1 MKKKIL
7 KLLILGLFIPFG
19 VNAAS
24 ISCSGGGTV
33 TLGNTFS
40 VTFTG
45 NYNGTALWRI
55 EGIDY
60 NSNVVTNLSGFS
72 TIAVDGSLSTSY
84 TFKASNIGSSNI
96 RLIKVDVADSGN
108 DGSQLIGPGGSSSAC
123 SVNVV
128 AQSSGGS
135 SNKTNNN
142 SNGSSSKSN
151 TNANLSS
158 NNNLSSLTI
167 EGVKLLPE
175 FSKST
180 LEYSAE
186 VDNTVE
192 KITIAATA
200 DDSGATISGLGE
212 QELQEGIN
220 TFTIVVTAP
229 NGATKTYTINISKAE
244 KDPIIIKIG
253 KDSYTVLRKIEGL
266 TIPDDFEETSVKI
279 NDENVQGLKSSNSK
293 VILVALLDKNS
304 KSSWY
309 IYDEKT
315 KTYSKYIE
323 TNNGIKLA
331 LLESANTPVGFHE
344 KTIYVSNEKIK
355 AYASDGNEKFVIV
368 YAKNLKTGEDDYYIY
383 DEANNSYIKYD
394 SNIYSPVIMT
404 NNIKGILSSL
414 KNSGSLVYIIFGFL
428 IILLL
433 CFLLILVT
441 MKNKNM
447 KAFIEKQRNQKDNK
461 EEKPENEKETPQIDD
476 DDILDLDETIDISN
490 DNTVINAKLL
500 DEEKNK
506 PKGKK
511 TRKK

>member
-7 KLLILGLFIPFG
+7 KLLLLGVFIPFG

-84 TFKASNIGSSNI
+84 TFKASNIGSSSI
-96 RLIKVDVADSGN
+96 RLIRVDVADSGN
-108 DGSQLIGPGGSSSAC
+108 DGSQLIGPGGASSAC

-128 AQSSGGS
+128 AQSSGGN
-135 SNKTNNN
+135 SNKTNTN

-151 TNANLSS
+151 TNTNLSS
-158 NNNLSSLTI
+158 NNNLSSIKI
-167 EGVKLLPE
+167 EGVNLLPE

-192 KITIAATA
+192 KINIEATA
-200 DDSGATISGLGE
+200 DDGGATISGLGE
-212 QELQEGIN
+212 KELEEGIN
-220 TFTIVVTAP
+220 TFEIVVTAP
-229 NGATKTYTINISKAE
+229 NGASKTYTLNITKAE
-244 KDPIIIKIG
+244 KDPIKIKIG
-253 KDSYTVLRKIEGL
+253 KETFTVLRKIDGID
-266 TIPDDFEETSVKI
+266 IPDDFEETTVKI

-293 VILVALLDKNS
+293 VILVALLDKDS
-304 KSSWY
+304 KASWY

-315 KTYSKYIE
+315 RTYSKYVE
-323 TNNGIKLA
+323 TKNGLKLA
-331 LLESANTPVGFHE
+331 LLTSTNTPVGFHE
-344 KTIYVSNEKIK
+344 KTIYVNNEKIK
-355 AYASDGNEKFVIV
+355 AFVSDANNKFIIV
-368 YAKNLKTGEDDYYIY
+368 YAKNLKTGEDDFYIY
-383 DEANNSYIKYD
+383 DEANNGFILYNSD
-394 SNIYSPVIMT
+394 IYSPVI
-404 NNIKGILSSL
+404 NSSNLKGIMSSL
-414 KNSGSLVYIIFGFL
+414 KNSGSLIYIIVGFL
-428 IILLL
+428 VIVLL
-433 CFLLILVT
+433 CLLLILLT
-441 MKNKNM
+441 IKNKNM
-447 KAFIEKQRNQKDNK
+447 KTFIEKQRIKNSDKEEQTK
-461 EEKPENEKETPQIDD
+461 EEKIELDD
-476 DDILDLDETIDISN
+476 DNILDLDETIDISN
-490 DNTVINAKLL
+490 DATVIKSKLL

-506 PKGKK
+506 PKNKK